1 MKNLHFLALASL
13 LWLPIHVSGQYYS
26 DRPLEMS
33 FEQSDLFF
41 TPTFINPMGAG
52 QFKNAMLLSFDH
64 PLSALQRNPALTG
77 ATQGDSATGNF
88 FYVDFGGNHNIERQ
102 PYYGIYPM
110 YRMPGYWHHY
120 SPVRP
125 ELTPLLSAAFIASP
139 EALNRKLRIGLTYQ
153 LITQGERYYAIPY
166 DIYKNVAGRS
176 LDGSTYSG
184 MESYS
189 VTDRYS
195 GADEMYHEGHAINGF
210 AAWQLSDALSL
221 GFKAS
226 RFIFERD
233 GRLGSNNIWTQQID
247 YQSHWKVTEMRQ
259 QDYGHWDFSLGM
271 VYARESN
278 HLGIH
283 GGLLRGTVSQQMSR
297 DDDSKSLYGQP
308 GKSQY
313 SNYQSWY
320 KSDQSWEHTGNTLYG
335 GLLWERKVQEG
346 LDFRFIYHL
355 SGQKTEIDL
364 GSSIESESENEYYNT
379 WNTNYFSESSG
390 FSKMHNFRSGTGER
404 SVNTHR
410 AGAAL
415 SWQLSPEQK
424 LSFAAIYGSRNQH
437 TETREVVDAFAES
450 SNTWRNVQQHGM
462 NASEYYNKT
471 VEDKTINWEY
481 TTRLRSIQLPLIYE
495 FLVGERFDVM
505 AGISRTMN
513 FWRTENETLILYDYR
528 ERVNLEET
536 KIEYMTGERIV
547 EPRERL
553 SVVNTSL
560 IGGVAFSPASS
571 FRFQLIISP
580 GLEKNSLQNEYS
592 GQVNVLLGMSLKL

>member
-1 MKNLHFLALASL
+1 MKKPHILALASL
-13 LWLPIHVSGQYYS
+13 LWAPIHVSGQYYS

-41 TPTFINPMGAG
+41 TPSFINPLGAG
-52 QFKNAMLLSFDH
+52 QFNNAMLLTSDH

-88 FYVDFGGNHNIERQ
+88 FYVDFGGNHHIERQ

-110 YRMPGYWHHY
+110 SRMPGYWYQH
-120 SPVRP
+120 SPIRP
-125 ELTPLLSAAFIASP
+125 ELTPLFSAAFITTP
-139 EALNRKLRIGLTYQ
+139 EALNHKLRLGLTYQ

-189 VTDRYS
+189 IEDRYT
-195 GADEMYHEGHAINGF
+195 GADEMYHEGHAINAF
-210 AAWQLSDALSL
+210 AAWQFSDALSL
-221 GFKAS
+221 GVKAS

-233 GRLGSNNIWTQQID
+233 GSLGSNNMWTQQID
-247 YQSHWKVTEMRQ
+247 YQSHWKVSEMRL

-271 VYARESN
+271 VYARGRD

-283 GGLLRGTVSQQMSR
+283 GGLLRGTVSQQMNR

-320 KSDQSWEHTGNTLYG
+320 VSDQSWEHEGNTLYG
-335 GLLWERKVQEG
+335 GFLWERQVQEG
-346 LDFRFIYHL
+346 LDFRFMYNV
-355 SGQKTEIDL
+355 SSMKTDIVL
-364 GSSIESESENEYYNT
+364 GSSIESESENEYYYS
-379 WNTNYFSESSG
+379 WNPSYTNESSG
-390 FSKMHNFRSGTGER
+390 FSKMHDFRSGTGER
-404 SVNTHR
+404 NITVHR

-450 SNTWRNVQQHGM
+450 RNTWRYVQQNGE

-481 TTRLRSIQLPLIYE
+481 TTRLRSIQIPLIYE

-528 ERVNLEET
+528 ERVTLQET
-536 KIEYMTGERIV
+536 KIEHMTGERIV

-560 IGGVAFSPASS
+560 IGGVAFSPAPA
-571 FRFQLIISP
+571 FRIQLIISP
-580 GLEKNSLQNEYS
+580 GLEKNSLLDEYN
-592 GQVNVLLGMSLKL
+592 GRVHVLLGMGLKL

>member
-1 MKNLHFLALASL
+1 MKNILVLSLASL
-13 LWLPIHVSGQYYS
+13 LWMPIHVFGQYYS

-33 FEQSDLFF
+33 FEQSELFF
-41 TPTFINPMGAG
+41 SPAFINPLGVG
-52 QFKNAMLLSFDH
+52 EFKNAMLLSSGH

-102 PYYGIYPM
+102 QHYGIYPE
-110 YRMPGYWHHY
+110 YRMSSSWHQY
-120 SPVRP
+120 STDRP
-125 ELTPLLSAAFIASP
+125 ELTPLLSVAAIVSP
-139 EALNRKLRIGLTYQ
+139 EAFNQKLRIGLTYQ

-189 VTDRYS
+189 IEDRYS

-210 AAWQLSDALSL
+210 AAWQFSDALSM

-226 RFIFERD
+226 RFVFERD
-233 GRLGSNNIWTQQID
+233 GSMGSNNIWSQQID
-247 YQSHWKVTEMRQ
+247 YQSYWKVNEMRL

-271 VYARESN
+271 VYSRGRD

-283 GGLLRGTVSQQMSR
+283 GGLLRGKASQKMNR

-320 KSDQSWEHTGNTLYG
+320 ESDQSWEHKGNTLYG
-335 GLLWERKVQEG
+335 GFLWERQVQEG
-346 LDFRFIYHL
+346 LDFRFMYYV
-355 SGQKTEIDL
+355 SGLKTDIDL
-364 GSSIESESENEYYNT
+364 GSSIESESENEYYYS
-379 WNTNYFSESSG
+379 WNPSYFNESSG
-390 FSKMHNFRSGTGER
+390 FSKMHDYRSGTGER
-404 SVNTHR
+404 NMSMHR
-410 AGAAL
+410 AGGAL
-415 SWQLSPEQK
+415 SWQLSPGQK

-437 TETREVVDAFAES
+437 TETLEVVDAFAES
-450 SNTWRNVQQHGM
+450 SNTWRNVQQHGG
-462 NASEYYNKT
+462 NVSEYYNKT
-471 VEDKTINWEY
+471 VEDKTIKWDY
-481 TTRLRSIQLPLIYE
+481 TTRLRSIQLPVIYE
-495 FLVGERFDVM
+495 LRAGERFEVM

-528 ERVNLEET
+528 ERVTLQET
-536 KIEYMTGERIV
+536 KIEHMTGERIV

-553 SVVNTSL
+553 SVINTSL
-560 IGGVAFSPASS
+560 IGGLTFSPAPS
-571 FRFQLIISP
+571 FRIQLVISP
-580 GLEKNSLQNEYS
+580 ALEKSSLRDEYS